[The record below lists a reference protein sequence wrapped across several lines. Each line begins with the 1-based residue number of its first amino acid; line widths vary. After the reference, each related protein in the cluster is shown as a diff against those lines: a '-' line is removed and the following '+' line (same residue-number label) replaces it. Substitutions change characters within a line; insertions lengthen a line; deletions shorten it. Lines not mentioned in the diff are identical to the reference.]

1 VTESGRQGRS
11 AREAEKDPRT
21 HVMKGSGEGG
31 SQGRPTLLLRRA
43 EH

>member
-1 VTESGRQGRS
+1 VPSVTESGRQGRS

-31 SQGRPTLLLRRA
+31 VRDVQLCC
-43 EH
+43 